1 MHESIKKI
9 LELLK
14 EGVIPPDE
22 GELLCRELTHYLKTK
37 LPAGKS
43 ETISDHDE
51 CSANVDEI
59 LGCCEDEDSCGVSL
73 EKIKDIAIT
82 LPDEIDF
89 RIREIEDRSAILC
102 FKSKTKG
109 AFHFN
114 REKDK
119 MEISIMDKLRHETL
133 EVEIHTPSSINF
145 DIKGKHGDVYC
156 RGISG
161 NLNIEGLSFD
171 IELENYSGKNAYLIT
186 KDGDV
191 EVKNSEGAIH
201 IRSTGGDAL
210 IEEMDGKA
218 DVSIISG
225 NIELKDMVGEI
236 NVFSQSGNI
245 EAENLEG
252 KISLRSLSGDIEI
265 CNASGETHLNT
276 GSGDIEITESLGVFK
291 VSTESGDVESN
302 TVAVEELKI
311 ESCSGNIE
319 MDIETIEEGAGIFVN
334 SQSGSIILALPDEC
348 DGSIEAHTTSG
359 CIENRFPVFK
369 TESGGEHLF
378 KAVLSDS
385 KTIDHPGIKLE
396 TESGDIII
404 KNR

>member
-1 MHESIKKI
+1 MHESISKV

-14 EGVIPPDE
+14 EGEISFEE
-22 GELLCRELTHYLKTK
+22 GELLCLELTHYLKNKK
-37 LPAGKS
+37 LTGKS
-43 ETISDHDE
+43 ETIFSTNDI
-51 CSANVDEI
+51 SANIVE
-59 LGCCEDEDSCGVSL
+59 LSGCYDNEDSCGVSL
-73 EKIKDIAIT
+73 EKIKDLVIK

-89 RIREIEDRSAILC
+89 RIREIEDSSAIMR

-109 AFHFN
+109 ALHFN
-114 REKDK
+114 RENGK
-119 MEISIMDKLRHETL
+119 MEISIMDNLRGETM
-133 EVEIHTPSSINF
+133 EVEINTPGSINY
-145 DIKGKHGDVYC
+145 DIKGKHGDIYC

-161 NLNIEGLSFD
+161 NINVEGSSFD

-191 EVKNSEGAIH
+191 EVKNSQGAIH
-201 IRSTGGDAL
+201 IRSTGGDAM
-210 IEEMDGKA
+210 IEEMDGET

-225 NIELKDMVGEI
+225 NIEIKDLVGEI

-252 KISLRSLSGDIEI
+252 KVSLRSLSGDIEI
-265 CNASGETHLNT
+265 RNVSGETHLNT
-276 GSGDIEITESLGVFK
+276 GSGDIEITESLGIFNI
-291 VSTESGDVESN
+291 STESGDVESN
-302 TVAVEELKI
+302 TVTVEELKI
-311 ESCSGNIE
+311 ETCSGNVE
-319 MDIETIEEGAGIFVN
+319 MDIETLEEGAGISVN

-359 CIENRFPVFK
+359 CIENRFPVWK

-385 KTIDHPGIKLE
+385 KSIDHPGIKLE
-396 TESGDIII
+396 TGSGDIII